1 MKTRKILALVLALVM
16 CVTVL
21 SACGGSSAPAAAPAA
36 PAAST
41 TTTDTKTETAPAA
54 STETA
59 SAPTYSFVFQPACWQ
74 ENGFWA
80 DGVGFWA
87 DYITE
92 ATDGRIKATRTAP
105 GSICSVDQQ
114 LDAVSDGMTAAM
126 AIASG
131 YWAGVC
137 DIGYTFATPPVVQSV
152 ADMKDLME
160 TYKDGRAGNLWK
172 EEVESLYNVKV
183 VGFLYGPASVPIS
196 SKKPVNGIAD
206 LKGLKVRVGAGA
218 IANSLEYF
226 GASCVFA
233 PSSES
238 YTMLSNGTIDAV
250 ITGSASDNKAASFD
264 EVTSYWTRN
273 WCANT
278 THAVTVVVNR
288 DIWDQLSAEDQQALI
303 DGCDYAT
310 EQICSYAYDKIDQA
324 WEELEAE
331 GINMCMWN
339 DEDAETWARQF
350 YEQCRSYSDSAE
362 YTEFMQILYDWSV
375 DNGYF
380 SE

>member
-21 SACGGSSAPAAAPAA
+21 AACGSSSTPAPAA

-41 TTTDTKTETAPAA
+41 TTTTETKTETPAQ
-54 STETA
+54 TETKTEA
-59 SAPTYSFVFQPACWQ
+59 APTYSFIFQPSCWQ

-105 GSICSVDQQ
+105 GSICSTDQQ
-114 LDAVSDGMTAAM
+114 LDAVSDGMTPAM
-126 AIASG
+126 AIASA

-152 ADMKDLME
+152 DDMKDLME
-160 TYKDGRAGNLWK
+160 TYQDGRAGELWK
-172 EEVESLYNVKV
+172 SQVEGLYNVKV
-183 VGFLYGPASVPIS
+183 VGFIYGPASVPIS
-196 SKKPVNGIAD
+196 SKKPINGIND
-206 LKGLKVRVGAGA
+206 LKGLKIRVGAGA
-218 IANSLEYF
+218 IANALEYF
-226 GASCVFA
+226 GASCVYA

-250 ITGSASDNKAASFD
+250 ITGSASDNKNASFD

-310 EQICSYAYDKIDQA
+310 EQICSYAYDKIDEA
-324 WEELEAE
+324 WAELEAE
-331 GINMCMWN
+331 GINMCMWT

-350 YEQCRSYSDSAE
+350 YEQCKSYSDSAE

-375 DNGYF
+375 ENGYF
-380 SE
+380 SA